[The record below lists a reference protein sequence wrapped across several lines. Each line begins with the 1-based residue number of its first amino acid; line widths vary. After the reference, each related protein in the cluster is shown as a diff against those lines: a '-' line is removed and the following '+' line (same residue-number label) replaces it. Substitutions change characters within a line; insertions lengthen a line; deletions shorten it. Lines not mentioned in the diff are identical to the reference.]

1 MRCGPAFPRR
11 HTPGPAAAGPRPGPR
26 QPWSPA
32 VHTGPRGHR
41 LRELGRGRRHAGP
54 PTPALP
60 GQGSPVSAGTLAAF
74 RVLMSSPRLFFRPFI
89 FQFPPT
95 KNFLEGAIAMK
106 PAH

>member
-1 MRCGPAFPRR
+1 MRPRLSASTHPGSCGRGAKAR
-11 HTPGPAAAGPRPGPR
+11 TPTALVPSRAR
-26 QPWSPA
+26 
-32 VHTGPRGHR
+32 PRGHR
-41 LRELGRGRRHAGP
+41 LRELWRGRRHAGP

-95 KNFLEGAIAMK
+95 KNFLEGAIALN